1 MGEERE
7 GYTLVEVLAVLCIVA
22 LVCALGAPR
31 LDGQLARM
39 RVRGASRVV
48 AADLAYAKMLAV
60 RDGHT
65 AVLVIEP
72 TAECSVRFGGRAAG
86 FRYRIQA
93 RVQPGAPPR
102 VVNLRHVSG
111 RVCMEMNGSDTLAM
125 NSRGLPHGFTNRTI
139 WIHDRR
145 FADTLYL
152 SVAGRVRRGR
162 RGG

>member
-1 MGEERE
+1 MGEKIE
-7 GYTLVEVLAVLCIVA
+7 GYTLAEVLAVLCIVG

-39 RVRGASRVV
+39 RVRAGSSLV
-48 AADLAYAKMLAV
+48 AADLAFVKMLAM
-60 RDGHT
+60 RGGRT

-72 TAECSVRFGGRAAG
+72 SAECSARFGGRAAG

-102 VVNLRHVSG
+102 VVNLRHVAG
-111 RVCMEMNGSDTLAM
+111 RVCMEMNGSDTLSM

-162 RGG
+162 PGG

>member
-1 MGEERE
+1 MGEERK
-7 GYTLVEVLAVLCIVA
+7 GYTLVEVLAVLCIVG

-39 RVRGASRVV
+39 RVRAASTLV
-48 AADLAYAKMLAV
+48 AADLAFVKMLAV

-72 TAECSVRFGGRAAG
+72 SAECSARLGGRAAG
-86 FRYRIQA
+86 FRYRIQTRA
-93 RVQPGAPPR
+93 QPGAPPR
-102 VVNLRHVSG
+102 VVNLRQGGG

-139 WIHDRR
+139 WVHDRR

-162 RGG
+162 QGG